1 MLKFQLYRVVY
12 QDNLEK
18 KNKKKNSET
27 KMTVCLYNY
36 TICVIDINCLV
47 RLNSKSFSL
56 AASQLKNAS
65 VLE

>member
-1 MLKFQLYRVVY
+1 MLKFQLDRVVY

-18 KNKKKNSET
+18 KKKKNFET

-36 TICVIDINCLV
+36 TICVIDIKCLV

-56 AASQLKNAS
+56 ASSQLKNAS

>member
-18 KNKKKNSET
+18 KKKNFET

>member
-18 KNKKKNSET
+18 KKKKNFET

-36 TICVIDINCLV
+36 TICVIDIKCLV

-56 AASQLKNAS
+56 AASELKNTS

>member
-1 MLKFQLYRVVY
+1 
-12 QDNLEK
+12 
-18 KNKKKNSET
+18 
-27 KMTVCLYNY
+27 MTVCLYNY